1 MAGMKFRELA
11 ELCEKLGATRG
22 RGEMVGLVAGFL
34 RGLHPAEFESAISMI
49 LGRAFPKWSQRT
61 LDISW
66 AALYDVILRLTQVEH
81 ERFAKA
87 FDKTGDLG
95 AAAAMV
101 FESSKIRRQAA
112 LVEKPFNLLDVSRT
126 FDGIAETRG
135 PGARER
141 KRRLLEA
148 LLGNATPLEVKYLV
162 KIIVGEMRTGF
173 QEGLMELAVAKAFDL
188 PQKLVQRAAMFVGD
202 VADVARVARERGEE
216 GVAALRPQVLRP
228 IQPMLA
234 QSASDVEE
242 ALKTHGGRAAFE
254 YKLDGARVQIHKS
267 GDVVRIFSRRLTDV
281 TESLPEVA
289 GQVRGLQI
297 REAILEGEI
306 IALDGQGKPLPFQY
320 LMQRF
325 RREREIGQMMQE
337 LPVGLYLFDII
348 FLDGVSL
355 VDLPYNERR
364 AKLAEV
370 AGGIPLIE
378 QLVTSNVGDAGR
390 FLNNAL
396 RAGHEGLM
404 AKRLDGHYTPGLRGK
419 LWLKVKPVLEPLD
432 LVIVGAEYG
441 YGRRHE
447 WLSDYYLAARDAKT
461 GEFLV
466 VGKTFKGLTDGEIV
480 GMTERLK
487 ELTVKREGRRVT
499 LTPKIVVEVAYNEI
513 QRSPKYKCGMAL
525 RFARITRV
533 RDDKGPEEADTIQR
547 VKEIYEG
554 QVKKH

>member
-1 MAGMKFRELA
+1 MA
-11 ELCEKLGATRG
+11 ELCEKLGAMRG
-22 RGEMVGLVAGFL
+22 RGEMVELVAGFL
-34 RGLHPAEFESAISMI
+34 RGLQPAELEPAVSMI
-49 LGRAFPKWSQRT
+49 LGRAFPRWSQKT

-66 AALYDVILRLTQVEH
+66 AALYDVIRRLTQVEH

-101 FESSKIRRQAA
+101 FESSKVRRQAA
-112 LVEKPFNLLDVSRT
+112 LIERPLGILDVSWT
-126 FDGIAETRG
+126 FDGIAEARG

-141 KRRLLEA
+141 KKRLLEA
-148 LLGNATPLEVKYLV
+148 LLGNAVPLEVKYLV

-173 QEGLMELAVAKAFDL
+173 QEGLMELAVARAFDL

-202 VADVARVARERGEE
+202 VADVARVARKRGEE

-234 QSASDVEE
+234 QSVDSIRE
-242 ALKTHGGRAAFE
+242 ALKIHGGEAAFE
-254 YKLDGARVQIHKS
+254 HKLDGARVQIHKS
-267 GDVVRIFSRRLTDV
+267 DDVVRIFSRRLTDV
-281 TESLPEVA
+281 TESLPEV
-289 GQVRGLQI
+289 VRRAHGLQV

-306 IALDGQGKPLPFQY
+306 IALDKQGKPLPFQY

-325 RREREIGQMMQE
+325 RREREIKQMMQE

-355 VDLPYNERR
+355 VDLPYHERR

-370 AGGIPLIE
+370 ADGIPLIE
-378 QLVTSNVGDAGR
+378 QLTTSNVGDAER
-390 FLNNAL
+390 FLDDAL

-432 LVIVGAEYG
+432 LVIVAAEYG

-447 WLSDYYLAARDAKT
+447 WLSDYYLAARDAET
-461 GEFLV
+461 GEFLI
-466 VGKTFKGLTDGEIV
+466 VGKTFKGLTDREIV
-480 GMTERLK
+480 EMTERLK
-487 ELTVKREGRRVT
+487 ELTVKREGRRVIV
-499 LTPKIVVEVAYNEI
+499 TPKIVVEVAYNEV

-525 RFARITRV
+525 RFARVTRV
-533 RDDKGPEEADTIQR
+533 REDKGPEEADTIQR
-547 VKEIYEG
+547 VREIYQG